1 MRYSNINLE
10 YEAQDLLESCSELMN
25 TAMQGTMTLDAIA
38 NMSDTEL
45 AMVRSMKQL
54 YDKSAEYA
62 VHQAKKIDELDRKI
76 TDLYNLIEER
86 K

>member
-1 MRYSNINLE
+1 
-10 YEAQDLLESCSELMN
+10 
-25 TAMQGTMTLDAIA
+25 
-38 NMSDTEL
+38 
-45 AMVRSMKQL
+45 MVRSMKQL
-54 YDKSAEYA
+54 YDKATEYA

>member
-10 YEAQDLLESCSELMN
+10 YEAKDLLESCSELMN
-25 TAMQGTMTLDAIA
+25 TAMQGTMTFDVIA

-54 YDKSAEYA
+54 YDKATEYA

>member
-10 YEAQDLLESCSELMN
+10 CEAKDLLESCSELMN

-38 NMSDTEL
+38 NMSDTEW

-54 YDKSAEYA
+54 YDKTTEYS

>member
-1 MRYSNINLE
+1 MRYSEINLK
-10 YEAQDLLESCSELMN
+10 YEAKDLLESCSELMN
-25 TAMQGTMTLDAIA
+25 TAMQGTMNFDNIA

-54 YDKSAEYA
+54 YDKATVYA
-62 VHQAKKIDELDRKI
+62 VHQAEKIDELDRKI
-76 TDLYNLIEER
+76 TDLYNLIEEG